1 MRDLDNIEKLLN
13 FDRNGVYSSISS
25 FAGQVK
31 QAYEEIK
38 HLDIPK
44 TYFTAKNIVIAGMGG
59 SALGGRVIDSLIPQ
73 RVRVPIEVFTE
84 FYIPNYVNKDSLV
97 IISSYSGS
105 TQETLK
111 DINEAIKRK
120 AKIFVIT
127 TGGELEEIAIK
138 EGLPSYIFKPIN
150 NPSGQPRLALG
161 YSVTAIMAFL
171 SRCNYIQLV
180 DEEIEELISF
190 IKNLSIDFS
199 QDKPEYQNLAKRIAI
214 NLRGYLPVIVSSE
227 HLVGSCHAF
236 KNQLNET
243 AKTFAVL
250 FDIPEL
256 NHHLLEGLK
265 NPTQLRKVLKFLIIE
280 SKLFSP
286 EVSRRYPITKEVISK
301 NGYSIIN
308 YETLGK
314 NKMLQVF
321 EVIVLSYFVA
331 YYLAFLYQEDP
342 SKIPW
347 VDYFKEKLQE

>member
-1 MRDLDNIEKLLN
+1 MKDLDNTEKFLD
-13 FDRNGVYSSISS
+13 FDKNKVYDSICS

-38 HLDIPK
+38 NIKVPK
-44 TYFTAKNIVIAGMGG
+44 SYLNAKNIVIAGMGG
-59 SALGGRVIDSLIPQ
+59 SALGGRVVDSLIPQ
-73 RVRVPIEVFTE
+73 RVRVPVEVFTE

-105 TQETLK
+105 TQETLR
-111 DINEAIKRK
+111 DINEAIKRQ

-127 TGGELEEIAIK
+127 TGGELEEIATK
-138 EGLPSYIFKPIN
+138 ENIPSYIFNPIN

-171 SRCNYIQLV
+171 SKCDYIHLS
-180 DEEIEELISF
+180 DEEISEVVSF
-190 IKNLSIDFS
+190 IENLIKDYSREKADH
-199 QDKPEYQNLAKRIAI
+199 ENLAKKLAVE
-214 NLRGYLPVIVSSE
+214 LTGFLPVIVSSE
-227 HLVGSCHAF
+227 HLIGSCYAF

-265 NPTQLRKVLKFLIIE
+265 NPTRLRNILKFLVVE
-280 SKLFSP
+280 SNLFSR
-286 EVSRRYPITKEVISK
+286 EVSRRYSVTKDVISK
-301 NGYSIIN
+301 NGYPVLT

-314 NKMLQVF
+314 NKILQVF

-331 YYLAFLYQEDP
+331 YYLAFIYGEDP

-347 VDYFKEKLQE
+347 VDYFKEKLRE